1 MRIIS
6 IPSGAYKVPVKPS
19 ASTERWVL
27 PAGGGGRRPRG
38 AGAASS
44 PDGYPRCPADL
55 ARRVAAGPA
64 RQWSGHWPAGG
75 RGQGSVGSGGRG
87 HSQEA
92 HLHPYIF
99 VLCSSRSFSSPEE
112 NEKEDGPLRP
122 PEVAGWVTA
131 RPLPSPAATTG
142 SRVPLNCQF
151 RLLSSARSRVQRLSA
166 LGPRSHTSPRP
177 LPGEGPPASSPRP
190 PLHAG
195 TRAGDPRDIGAST
208 LHPPGVASAAGQG
221 GGHLRP
227 RRPLHPG
234 RGCSADRP
242 ALGSA
247 PRAPP
252 PPYLPE
258 KAPRERRAAG
268 GANAGIRSG
277 CAAAGERGRRGAGG
291 RGGRGSPALGASARS
306 GRARCAQRGGR
317 EAGRGRREP
326 GGLCSLRPPPGPAAA
341 LAPPR
346 APRRPPGSAPGLGG
360 AACPPRSASGC
371 PAAPALAG
379 LRSPPPSAAAR
390 GGRSR
395 SPASLLPTLS
405 RAETAPLLCSSCS
418 SDPPLRVLPPRA
430 LLTA

>member
-1 MRIIS
+1 MGT
-6 IPSGAYKVPVKPS
+6 P
-19 ASTERWVL
+19 L
-27 PAGGGGRRPRG
+27 PRRLGPQGGGRACKTMERTL
-38 AGAASS
+38 AG
-44 PDGYPRCPADL
+44 
-55 ARRVAAGPA
+55 
-64 RQWSGHWPAGG
+64 GG

-277 CAAAGERGRRGAGG
+277 CAAAGERGRRGAGAAG
-291 RGGRGSPALGASARS
+291 ARVPCARGLGALGAGAVRAAGRAGGWPRPPGAGWAVLAPPASGTRGRTRPSPRAPPAAGLGSRSRGRRLPPSLRLRLSRGSCLGRAAEPASLRGGPGWSLQVSCLPPSHAFTRGDRASPLLFLLLRSSPAGSPASRFAD
-306 GRARCAQRGGR
+306 
-317 EAGRGRREP
+317 
-326 GGLCSLRPPPGPAAA
+326 SLRMG
-341 LAPPR
+341 LA
-346 APRRPPGSAPGLGG
+346 RPTF
-360 AACPPRSASGC
+360 
-371 PAAPALAG
+371 
-379 LRSPPPSAAAR
+379 PS
-390 GGRSR
+390 
-395 SPASLLPTLS
+395 
-405 RAETAPLLCSSCS
+405 
-418 SDPPLRVLPPRA
+418 
-430 LLTA
+430 

>member
-1 MRIIS
+1 MGT
-6 IPSGAYKVPVKPS
+6 P
-19 ASTERWVL
+19 L
-27 PAGGGGRRPRG
+27 PRRLGPQGGGRACKTMERTL
-38 AGAASS
+38 AG
-44 PDGYPRCPADL
+44 
-55 ARRVAAGPA
+55 
-64 RQWSGHWPAGG
+64 GG
-75 RGQGSVGSGGRG
+75 RGQGSVGSGERG

-221 GGHLRP
+221 GGICAPADLCTRGEAAPPTAPRWGARPAP
-227 RRPLHPG
+227 RR
-234 RGCSADRP
+234 RP
-242 ALGSA
+242 TCLRRRHGSGVQPAARTRGSA
-247 PRAPP
+247 PG
-252 PPYLPE
+252 
-258 KAPRERRAAG
+258 APRRASGGG
-268 GANAGIRSG
+268 GA
-277 CAAAGERGRRGAGG
+277 RGPR
-291 RGGRGSPALGASARS
+291 GRGSLALGASARS